1 MHIPYIAAFA
11 ILALSHSASAVP
23 LAAQKKG
30 ITIPLF
36 KRSNGTSLAKDGI
49 VVPSALAA
57 ATKRVQTKYTR
68 GNAAYK
74 KNTGKA
80 LFANLETPLEKR
92 QNEALTDE
100 SGELWAGEITIGT
113 PSQSF
118 LVDFDTGSADIW
130 VPNSSCNSGGCSG
143 HNSYNPSASSTS
155 QSQSGDFSIEYGDG
169 STSSGPIYTD
179 TVTVAGLTATNQYF
193 SAVTSES
200 QSFASD
206 PSDGLVGLAFSS
218 ISQIGQPT
226 IIETLYSS
234 GVISEPTFG
243 FKLTSSG
250 PELYLGGTD
259 ESLYSGDI
267 SYSPLTSQSYWLTSG
282 SATVDGSSAYSGG
295 MIIDSGTT
303 LVVGPSDS
311 VASFWSAVDGASAC
325 DSSVCGADGYYT
337 FSCSNPPNVAFNFNG
352 ASFAMSSSS
361 LTIGTTDS
369 SGSTCVGAIVATDS
383 VPDNA
388 WIVGDAFMTNVYSVF
403 DEVHSQ
409 VGFANLA

>member
-1 MHIPYIAAFA
+1 MRTSHTTAFA
-11 ILALSHSASAVP
+11 ILVLGHSA
-23 LAAQKKG
+23 LAAPAPEAKRSV
-30 ITIPLF
+30 IVPLF
-36 KRSNGTSLAKDGI
+36 KRTNGASLTKEGVI
-49 VVPSALAA
+49 VPSALAA
-57 ATKRVQTKYTR
+57 FTKRVQAKYAR
-68 GNAAYK
+68 GNAAHK
-74 KNTGKA
+74 KNTV
-80 LFANLETPLEKR
+80 
-92 QNEALTDE
+92 
-100 SGELWAGEITIGT
+100 WAGTITIGT
-113 PSQSF
+113 PAQSF

-143 HNSYNPSASSTS
+143 HNSYDPSASSTS
-155 QSQSGDFSIEYGDG
+155 VAKSGDFSIQYGDG

-179 TVTVAGLTATNQYF
+179 TVTVAGMTATKQYF

-200 QSFASD
+200 ESFSSD

-226 IIETLYSS
+226 IIQTLYSS
-234 GVISEPTFG
+234 GAISEPTFG
-243 FKLTSSG
+243 FKLASSG
-250 PELYLGGTD
+250 AELYIGGTD
-259 ESLYSGDI
+259 DSLYTGDI
-267 SYSPLTSQSYWLTSG
+267 TYSPLTSESYWLTTG

-325 DSSVCGADGYYT
+325 DSSVCGGDGYYT
-337 FSCSNPPNVAFNFNG
+337 FSCSNPPSVAFEFNG

-361 LTIGTTDS
+361 LSIGTTDS
-369 SGSTCVGAIVATDS
+369 SGSTCVGSIMATDS

-388 WIVGDAFMTNVYSVF
+388 WIVGDAFMTNVYNVF
-403 DEVHSQ
+403 DQANSQ

>member
-1 MHIPYIAAFA
+1 MRSSHSFILT
-11 ILALSHSASAVP
+11 ILALGYSALAAP
-23 LAAQKKG
+23 LAGQNKG
-30 ITIPLF
+30 ITVPLF
-36 KRSNGTSLAKDGI
+36 KRSYGSSLAKDGVI
-49 VVPSALAA
+49 VPTALTAFA
-57 ATKRVQTKYTR
+57 RQVQTKYAR

-74 KNTGKA
+74 KKTGKA
-80 LFANLETPLEKR
+80 LFANLEHSLARR

-100 SGELWAGEITIGT
+100 SGELWAGQITIGT
-113 PSQSF
+113 PAQSF

-143 HNSYNPSASSTS
+143 HNSYDPSESSTS
-155 QSQSGDFSIEYGDG
+155 VSESGDFSIQYGDG

-179 TVTVAGLTATNQYF
+179 TVTVAGLAANNQYF

-200 QSFASD
+200 ESFASD

-226 IIETLYSS
+226 IIQNLYSS

-243 FKLTSSG
+243 FKLASSG
-250 PELYLGGTD
+250 AELYIGGAD
-259 ESLYSGDI
+259 ESLYTGDI
-267 SYSPLTSQSYWLTSG
+267 TYSPLTSESYWLTTG
-282 SATVDGSSAYSGG
+282 SAAVGGSSAYSGG

-303 LVVGPSDS
+303 LIVGPADS
-311 VASFWSAVDGASAC
+311 VASFWSAVDGAEAC
-325 DSSVCGADGYYT
+325 DSSVCGGDGYYT
-337 FSCSNPPNVAFNFNG
+337 FSCSNPPNIAFEFNG

-361 LTIGTTDS
+361 LSIGTTDS
-369 SGSTCVGAIVATDS
+369 SGSTCVGSIMATSS

-403 DEVHSQ
+403 DQANSQ

>member
-1 MHIPYIAAFA
+1 MRTSHTTAFA
-11 ILALSHSASAVP
+11 ILVLGHSA
-23 LAAQKKG
+23 LAAPAPGAKRSV
-30 ITIPLF
+30 IVPLF
-36 KRSNGTSLAKDGI
+36 KRTNGASLAKEGVI
-49 VVPSALAA
+49 VPSALAA
-57 ATKRVQTKYTR
+57 FTKRVQAKYAR
-68 GNAAYK
+68 GNAAHK
-74 KNTGKA
+74 KNTV
-80 LFANLETPLEKR
+80 
-92 QNEALTDE
+92 
-100 SGELWAGEITIGT
+100 WAGTITIGT
-113 PSQSF
+113 PAQSF

-143 HNSYNPSASSTS
+143 HNSYDPSASSTS
-155 QSQSGDFSIEYGDG
+155 VAKSGDFSIQYGDG

-179 TVTVAGLTATNQYF
+179 TVTVAGMTATKQYF

-200 QSFASD
+200 ESFSSD

-226 IIETLYSS
+226 IIQTLYSS
-234 GVISEPTFG
+234 GAISEPTFG
-243 FKLTSSG
+243 FKLASSG
-250 PELYLGGTD
+250 AELYIGGTD
-259 ESLYSGDI
+259 DSLYTGDI
-267 SYSPLTSQSYWLTSG
+267 TYSPLTSESYWLTTG

-325 DSSVCGADGYYT
+325 DSSVCGGDGYYT
-337 FSCSNPPNVAFNFNG
+337 FSCSNPPSVAFEFNG

-361 LTIGTTDS
+361 LSIGTTDS
-369 SGSTCVGAIVATDS
+369 SGSTCVGSIMATDS

-388 WIVGDAFMTNVYSVF
+388 WIVGDAFMTNVYNVF
-403 DEVHSQ
+403 DQANSQ